1 MKNYFFNFAL
11 VALVACIA
19 GILTFLCGAPVAAAM
34 VGGVYSGLATAL
46 SYQFGRLMAGAGY
59 DGKMLLIQVIA
70 AVVFGLFGGWV
81 LTIG

>member
-11 VALVACIA
+11 VALVACVA
-19 GILTFLCGAPVAAAM
+19 GILTFLCGGAVAASM
-34 VGGVYSGLATAL
+34 ISGIYTGVATAL

-70 AVVFGLFGGWV
+70 GVLFGAFGGWMLSV
-81 LTIG
+81 G

>member
-1 MKNYFFNFAL
+1 MKNYFWNFAL
-11 VALVACIA
+11 VALVACVA
-19 GILTFLCGAPVAAAM
+19 GILTFLCGASMAAAM

-46 SYQFGRLMAGAGY
+46 SYQFGRMMAGAGY

-70 AVVFGLFGGWV
+70 AVVFGLFGGWM

>member
-1 MKNYFFNFAL
+1 MKNFFWNFAL
-11 VALVACIA
+11 VALVACVA
-19 GILTFLCGAPVAAAM
+19 GILTFLCGATMAAAM

-46 SYQFGRLMAGAGY
+46 SYQFGRMMAGAGY

-70 AVVFGLFGGWV
+70 AVVFGLFGGWM

>member
-11 VALVACIA
+11 IALVACVA
-19 GILTFLCGAPVAAAM
+19 GILTFLCGASMAAAM

-46 SYQFGRLMAGAGY
+46 SYQFGRMMAGAGF

-70 AVVFGLFGGWV
+70 AVVFGLFGGWM
-81 LTIG
+81 LTVG